1 MIHLSGM
8 DASFLHLETP
18 EMPMH
23 VGSLQIADLPEGYAG
38 DYYEDV
44 KRWMATRM
52 HLAAVFQRKL
62 ALMPF
67 DLANPVWVDDEDV
80 DLDYHVRHVILPRPG
95 TMEQLEKYVA
105 RLHSSLLDRSRP
117 LWEIYVIEGLHT
129 GQVAIYNKMHHAAI
143 DGQAGVAIAK
153 ALLSG
158 SATPPPTKPPRARP
172 RTNRYQL
179 GVAELAGAAVSNA
192 VVQYVKLFKSLPAM
206 GRALRAVVYPVS
218 EVDGK
223 RHLSLPEGFQLGPKT
238 PLNVAIT
245 NQRAFAARSLPLA
258 EVKAMA
264 KRSGASLN
272 DIVMATCAGA
282 LKRYLADYDCAPA
295 KPLIAGVP
303 VSLREAGNTDPNNQV
318 SMMLVSLATHIAD
331 PIERLMAINASAQLG
346 KKLQLNVKGAMPTD
360 FPSLGV
366 PWIMTGLV
374 SLYGRSRLANRL
386 PPIANVAISNVP
398 GPQFPLY
405 FAGAKLAG
413 FFPVS
418 IPGHGVALNITVQ
431 SYNGSLEVG
440 LTGCRRAVP
449 DVADLADYIVAEHH
463 ALRALIE
470 ARAPVG
476 GLEAVA
482 AIAAPEP
489 VAVAKKAARKASP
502 VDADRC
508 RAETRRESGGQAR
521 DHAPAQP
528 AGGAS
533 AQRENRRY
541 GGGLRWPPPSARSR
555 RRRPHL
561 ARRPRPSAT
570 R

>member
-1 MIHLSGM
+1 MIHLSAM

-44 KRWMATRM
+44 KQWMASRM
-52 HLAAVFQRKL
+52 HLASVFRRKL

-95 TMEQLEKYVA
+95 TMAQLEKYVA

-117 LWEIYVIEGLHT
+117 LWEIYVIEGLNT
-129 GQVAIYNKMHHAAI
+129 GQVAIYDKMHHAAI

-153 ALLSG
+153 ALLSP
-158 SATPPPTKPPRARP
+158 SAVPAPIKPPRPRL
-172 RTNRYQL
+172 RTNQYQL
-179 GVAELAGAAVSNA
+179 GVAELAGAALSNA
-192 VVQYVKLFKSLPAM
+192 ITQSVKLIKSLPTV
-206 GRALRAVVYPVS
+206 GRAIVSVIYPVC

-223 RHLSLPEGFQLGPKT
+223 RHLGMPEGFQLGPKT

-245 NQRAFAARSLPLA
+245 NQRSFAARSLSLA

-264 KRSGASLN
+264 KRSGTSLN
-272 DIVMATCAGA
+272 DVVMAICAGA
-282 LKRYLADYDCAPA
+282 LKRYLAEYDCVPA

-318 SMMLVSLATHIAD
+318 SMMFVSLATTISD
-331 PIERLMAINASAQLG
+331 PIERLRAINASANVG
-346 KKLQLNVKGAMPTD
+346 TKLQLSVKGAMPTD

-366 PWIMTGLV
+366 PWLMSGLV

-418 IPGHGVALNITVQ
+418 IPGHGIALNITVQ
-431 SYNGSLEVG
+431 SYNGLLEVG
-440 LTGCRRAVP
+440 LTACRRAMP
-449 DVADLADYIVAEHH
+449 DVADLADGIVEEHRQ
-463 ALRALIE
+463 LRALIE
-470 ARAPVG
+470 A
-476 GLEAVA
+476 L
-482 AIAAPEP
+482 EP
-489 VAVAKKAARKASP
+489 VASASEATAAVVSAPAARPKPSP
-502 VDADRC
+502 RSKPPA
-508 RAETRRESGGQAR
+508 TRRRAVAVPVPRKRAAKTAR
-521 DHAPAQP
+521 LA
-528 AGGAS
+528 
-533 AQRENRRY
+533 
-541 GGGLRWPPPSARSR
+541 AR
-555 RRRPHL
+555 
-561 ARRPRPSAT
+561 
-570 R
+570 

>member
-1 MIHLSGM
+1 MNHLSGM

-44 KRWMATRM
+44 KRWMASRM
-52 HLAAVFQRKL
+52 HLASVFQRKL

-117 LWEIYVIEGLHT
+117 LWEIYVIEGLNT

-143 DGQAGVAIAK
+143 DGQAGVAITK

-158 SATPPPTKPPRARP
+158 SAVPPPTKPPRPRP
-172 RTNRYQL
+172 RTHQYQL
-179 GVAELAGAAVSNA
+179 GVAELAGAALSNA
-192 VVQYVKLFKSLPAM
+192 VTQYVKLFKSLPAM
-206 GRALRAVVYPVS
+206 GRAVAAVVYPVS

-223 RHLSLPEGFQLGPKT
+223 RHLSLPEGFQLGPRT

-245 NQRAFAARSLPLA
+245 NQRSFAARSLSLA

-272 DIVMATCAGA
+272 DIVLAICAGA
-282 LKRYLADYDCAPA
+282 LKRYLAEYDCTPA
-295 KPLIAGVP
+295 KSLVAGVP

-318 SMMLVSLATHIAD
+318 SMMLVSLATTLDD
-331 PIERLMAINASAQLG
+331 PLERLAAIKASANVG
-346 KKLQLNVKGAMPTD
+346 KRLQLSVKGAMPTD

-366 PWIMTGLV
+366 PWLMSGLV

-386 PPIANVAISNVP
+386 PPVANVAISNVP

-418 IPGHGVALNITVQ
+418 IPGHGIALNITVQ
-431 SYNGSLEVG
+431 SYNGLLEVG
-440 LTGCRRAVP
+440 LTACRRAMP
-449 DVADLADYIVAEHH
+449 DVVDLADYIVEEHH
-463 ALRALIE
+463 RLRALIE
-470 ARAPVG
+470 ARHPLAPPAAAAAESATLPVPAAKPRRARSAAAPG
-476 GLEAVA
+476 VLARPKRAAKPAAKPVA
-482 AIAAPEP
+482 ARRRTAP
-489 VAVAKKAARKASP
+489 AAR
-502 VDADRC
+502 V
-508 RAETRRESGGQAR
+508 AR
-521 DHAPAQP
+521 
-528 AGGAS
+528 
-533 AQRENRRY
+533 
-541 GGGLRWPPPSARSR
+541 
-555 RRRPHL
+555 
-561 ARRPRPSAT
+561 
-570 R
+570 

>member
-1 MIHLSGM
+1 MNHLSGM

-44 KRWMATRM
+44 KAWMISRM
-52 HLAAVFQRKL
+52 HLASVFQRKL

-80 DLDYHVRHVILPRPG
+80 DIDYHVRHVILPRPG

-117 LWEIYVIEGLHT
+117 LWEIYVIEGLNT

-158 SATPPPTKPPRARP
+158 SAVPAPIKPPRPRA

-192 VVQYVKLFKSLPAM
+192 VTQYVKLFKSLPAV
-206 GRALRAVVYPVS
+206 GRALGDVFYPTS

-223 RHLSLPEGFQLGPKT
+223 RHLAMPAGLQLAPRT

-245 NQRAFAARSLPLA
+245 NQRSYAARSLSLG

-272 DIVMATCAGA
+272 DVVMAICAGA
-282 LKRYLADYDCAPA
+282 LKRYLADYDCAPD
-295 KPLIAGVP
+295 KPLVAGVP

-318 SMMLVSLATHIAD
+318 SMMMVSLATTIDD
-331 PIERLMAINASAQLG
+331 PIERLMAINASANAG
-346 KKLQLNVKGAMPTD
+346 KKLQGNVKGAMPTD

-366 PWIMTGLV
+366 PWLMSGLV

-386 PPIANVAISNVP
+386 PPVVNVAISNVP

-418 IPGHGVALNITVQ
+418 IPGHGIALNMTVQ
-431 SYNGSLEVG
+431 SYNGLLEVG
-440 LTGCRRAVP
+440 LTACRRAMP
-449 DVADLADYIVAEHH
+449 DVADLADYVVEEHARLRGLIAALPEPAAAVEAATVA
-463 ALRALIE
+463 APAAPAKKRAPAKKAP
-470 ARAPVG
+470 ARAPSR
-476 GLEAVA
+476 AR
-482 AIAAPEP
+482 AAPPVSTTP
-489 VAVAKKAARKASP
+489 VAVAAKRSRKSATTAAR
-502 VDADRC
+502 
-508 RAETRRESGGQAR
+508 RA
-521 DHAPAQP
+521 
-528 AGGAS
+528 
-533 AQRENRRY
+533 
-541 GGGLRWPPPSARSR
+541 
-555 RRRPHL
+555 
-561 ARRPRPSAT
+561 
-570 R
+570 

>member
-52 HLAAVFQRKL
+52 HLASVFQRKL

-67 DLANPVWVDDEDV
+67 DLANPVWVDDEEV

-117 LWEIYVIEGLHT
+117 LWEIYVIEGLQT

-143 DGQAGVAIAK
+143 DGQAGVAITK
-153 ALLSG
+153 ALLSA
-158 SATPPPTKPPRARP
+158 SAVPAPTKPPRPRP
-172 RTNRYQL
+172 RTHQYQL

-192 VVQYVKLFKSLPAM
+192 VTQYVRLFKSLPAM
-206 GRALRAVVYPVS
+206 GKALATVVYPRS
-218 EVDGK
+218 EADGK
-223 RHLSLPEGFQLGPKT
+223 RHLTRPEGLQLGPKT

-245 NQRAFAARSLPLA
+245 NQRSFAARSLSLA
-258 EVKAMA
+258 EVKALA

-272 DIVMATCAGA
+272 DIVLGICAGA
-282 LKRYLADYDCAPA
+282 LKRYLADYDCHPA

-318 SMMLVSLATHIAD
+318 SMMMVSLATDIAD
-331 PIERLMAINASAQLG
+331 PIERLSAINASANQG
-346 KKLQLNVKGAMPTD
+346 KKLQLSVKGAMPTD

-366 PWIMTGLV
+366 PWLMSGLV

-386 PPIANVAISNVP
+386 PPVCNVAISNVP
-398 GPQFPLY
+398 GPNFPLY
-405 FAGAKLAG
+405 FAGAKLAS

-431 SYNGSLEVG
+431 SYNGALEVG
-440 LTGCRRAVP
+440 LTACRRAVP
-449 DVADLADYIVAEHH
+449 DVADLGDYIVEEFHKLVALVAERTPVV
-463 ALRALIE
+463 AAVETVVLA
-470 ARAPVG
+470 APVTAKKKVRTAPVANP
-476 GLEAVA
+476 AVA
-482 AIAAPEP
+482 RRRAAAAPV
-489 VAVAKKAARKASP
+489 VAAAARK
-502 VDADRC
+502 
-508 RAETRRESGGQAR
+508 RAPKANAT
-521 DHAPAQP
+521 
-528 AGGAS
+528 
-533 AQRENRRY
+533 
-541 GGGLRWPPPSARSR
+541 
-555 RRRPHL
+555 
-561 ARRPRPSAT
+561 AT

>member
-52 HLAAVFQRKL
+52 HLASVFQRKL

-95 TMEQLEKYVA
+95 TLEQLEKYVA

-117 LWEIYVIEGLHT
+117 LWEIYVIEGLNT
-129 GQVAIYNKMHHAAI
+129 GQVAIYNKMHHSAI
-143 DGQAGVAIAK
+143 DGQAGVAITK

-158 SATPPPTKPPRARP
+158 SQVPPPIKPPRPRL
-172 RTNRYQL
+172 RTNQYQL

-192 VVQYVKLFKSLPAM
+192 LTQYVKLFKSLPAV
-206 GRALRAVVYPVS
+206 GRAIASVVYPVS
-218 EVDGK
+218 DVDGK
-223 RHLSLPEGFQLGPKT
+223 RHLGLPEGFALGPKT

-282 LKRYLADYDCAPA
+282 LKRYLADYDCHPT

-318 SMMLVSLATHIAD
+318 SMMMVSLATTIDD
-331 PIERLMAINASAQLG
+331 PLERLMAINASANVG
-346 KKLQLNVKGAMPTD
+346 KKLQLSVKGAMPTD

-366 PWIMTGLV
+366 PWLMSGLV
-374 SLYGRSRLANRL
+374 SLYGRSRLANKL
-386 PPIANVAISNVP
+386 PPIVNVAISNVP

-405 FAGAKLAG
+405 FAGAKLAS
-413 FFPVS
+413 FYPVS
-418 IPGHGVALNITVQ
+418 IPGHGIALNMTVQ

-440 LTGCRRAVP
+440 LTACRRALP
-449 DVADLADYIVAEHH
+449 DVADLADYVVEEHH
-463 ALRALIE
+463 KLKALID
-470 ARAPVG
+470 A
-476 GLEAVA
+476 LEPA
-482 AIAAPEP
+482 AAALQVAAPEAVVVKKP
-489 VAVAKKAARKASP
+489 ARAKVVAVEAAPVKTPKAAA
-502 VDADRC
+502 
-508 RAETRRESGGQAR
+508 
-521 DHAPAQP
+521 
-528 AGGAS
+528 
-533 AQRENRRY
+533 
-541 GGGLRWPPPSARSR
+541 R
-555 RRRPHL
+555 RRATPATAVPRKRSTKAAATARPH
-561 ARRPRPSAT
+561 
-570 R
+570 

>member
-1 MIHLSGM
+1 MNHLSGM

-44 KRWMATRM
+44 KRWMASRM
-52 HLAAVFQRKL
+52 HLASVFQRKL

-95 TMEQLEKYVA
+95 TLEQLEKYVA

-117 LWEIYVIEGLHT
+117 LWEIYVIEGLNT
-129 GQVAIYNKMHHAAI
+129 GQVAVYNKMHHAAI

-158 SATPPPTKPPRARP
+158 TAVPAPIKPPRPRA
-172 RTNRYQL
+172 RTNQYQL
-179 GVAELAGAAVSNA
+179 GVAELAGAALSNA
-192 VVQYVKLFKSLPAM
+192 ATQYIKLFKSLPAV
-206 GRALRAVVYPVS
+206 GRALRSVVYPVS
-218 EVDGK
+218 DVDGK
-223 RHLSLPEGFQLGPKT
+223 RHLTMPAGLRLAPRT

-245 NQRAFAARSLPLA
+245 NQRSFAARSLPLA

-272 DIVMATCAGA
+272 DVVMAICAGA
-282 LKRYLADYDCAPA
+282 LKRYLADYDCVPD
-295 KPLIAGVP
+295 KPLVAGVP

-318 SMMLVSLATHIAD
+318 SMMMVSLATTIAD
-331 PIERLMAINASAQLG
+331 PIERLMAINVSANAG
-346 KKLQLNVKGAMPTD
+346 KKLQGNVKGAMPTD

-366 PWIMTGLV
+366 PWLMTGLV

-386 PPIANVAISNVP
+386 PPIVNVAISNVP

-418 IPGHGVALNITVQ
+418 IPGHGIALNMTVQ

-440 LTGCRRAVP
+440 LTACRRAMP
-449 DVADLADYIVAEHH
+449 DVADLADYVVEEHH
-463 ALRALIE
+463 RLR
-470 ARAPVG
+470 
-476 GLEAVA
+476 GL
-482 AIAAPEP
+482 IAALPVVEP
-489 VAVAKKAARKASP
+489 VAVVAATEPVAKKPARPKATTAPAKKAP
-502 VDADRC
+502 
-508 RAETRRESGGQAR
+508 
-521 DHAPAQP
+521 
-528 AGGAS
+528 
-533 AQRENRRY
+533 
-541 GGGLRWPPPSARSR
+541 SR
-555 RRRPHL
+555 RRVVAASVPAAAKRS
-561 ARRPRPSAT
+561 RKSAT
-570 R
+570 VAARAA

>member
-1 MIHLSGM
+1 MNHLSGM

-23 VGSLQIADLPEGYAG
+23 VGSLQIADLPEAYSG

-52 HLAAVFQRKL
+52 HLASVFQRKL

-95 TMEQLEKYVA
+95 TLEQLEKYVA
-105 RLHSSLLDRSRP
+105 RPHSSLLDRSRP
-117 LWEIYVIEGLHT
+117 LWEIYVIEGLNT

-153 ALLSG
+153 ALLSD
-158 SATPPPTKPPRARP
+158 SAEPAPIKPPRPRP
-172 RTNRYQL
+172 RTNQYQL
-179 GVAELAGAAVSNA
+179 GVAELAGAAISNA
-192 VVQYVKLFKSLPAM
+192 LTQYIKLFKSLPVV
-206 GRALRAVVYPVS
+206 GRAVASEIYPVS
-218 EVDGK
+218 ETDGK
-223 RHLSLPEGFQLGPKT
+223 RHLGLPEGFALGPKT

-245 NQRAFAARSLPLA
+245 NQRSFAARSLPLA
-258 EVKAMA
+258 AVKLMA

-272 DIVMATCAGA
+272 DVVLAICAGA
-282 LKRYLADYDCAPA
+282 LKRYLADHDCVPT

-318 SMMLVSLATHIAD
+318 SMMMVNLATTTED
-331 PIERLMAINASAQLG
+331 PIERLMAINASSNLG
-346 KKLQLNVKGAMPTD
+346 KKLQLSVKGAMPTD

-366 PWIMTGLV
+366 PWLMSGLV

-405 FAGAKLAG
+405 FAGARLAG
-413 FFPVS
+413 FFSVS
-418 IPGHGVALNITVQ
+418 IPGHGIALNMTVQ

-440 LTGCRRAVP
+440 LTACRRALP
-449 DVADLADYIVAEHH
+449 DVADLADYVVEEHH
-463 ALRALIE
+463 KLKALIE
-470 ARAPVG
+470 ALEPVV
-476 GLEAVA
+476 VA
-482 AIAAPEP
+482 LPVAAPE
-489 VAVAKKAARKASP
+489 VAPLKKAARAKATAAP
-502 VDADRC
+502 VRTAEPA
-508 RAETRRESGGQAR
+508 RAAAKGTSAPRRR
-521 DHAPAQP
+521 TAPATPVSRKRTAKPGAAP
-528 AGGAS
+528 A
-533 AQRENRRY
+533 
-541 GGGLRWPPPSARSR
+541 
-555 RRRPHL
+555 RPH
-561 ARRPRPSAT
+561 
-570 R
+570 

>member
-8 DASFLHLETP
+8 DASFLHVETP

-52 HLAAVFQRKL
+52 HLASVFQRKL

-95 TMEQLEKYVA
+95 TLEQLEKYVA

-117 LWEIYVIEGLHT
+117 LWEIYVIEGLNT
-129 GQVAIYNKMHHAAI
+129 GQVAIYNKVHHAAI

-153 ALLSG
+153 ALLSA
-158 SATPPPTKPPRARP
+158 SAEPAPIKPPRPRP
-172 RTNRYQL
+172 RTNQYQL
-179 GVAELAGAAVSNA
+179 GVAELAGAAISNA
-192 VVQYVKLFKSLPAM
+192 LRQYVKLFKSLPVV
-206 GRALRAVVYPVS
+206 GRAVASVIYPRS
-218 EVDGK
+218 ETDGK
-223 RHLSLPEGFQLGPKT
+223 RHLSLPEGFALGPKT

-245 NQRAFAARSLPLA
+245 NQRSFAARSLPLA

-272 DIVMATCAGA
+272 DVVMAICAGA
-282 LKRYLADYDCAPA
+282 LKRYLADYDCHPT

-318 SMMLVSLATHIAD
+318 SMMMVSLATTIDD
-331 PIERLMAINASAQLG
+331 PLERLMAINASANVG
-346 KKLQLNVKGAMPTD
+346 KKLQLSVKGAMPTD

-366 PWIMTGLV
+366 PWLMSGLV
-374 SLYGRSRLANRL
+374 SLYGRSRLANKL

-405 FAGAKLAG
+405 FAGAKLAS

-418 IPGHGVALNITVQ
+418 IPGHGIALNITVQ

-440 LTGCRRAVP
+440 LTACRRALP
-449 DVADLADYIVAEHH
+449 DVGDLADYVVEEHH
-463 ALRALIE
+463 KLKALID
-470 ARAPVG
+470 AR
-476 GLEAVA
+476 
-482 AIAAPEP
+482 EP
-489 VAVAKKAARKASP
+489 VAAVVPVAASEVVVKKPARAKAAA
-502 VDADRC
+502 VTDTT
-508 RAETRRESGGQAR
+508 ET
-521 DHAPAQP
+521 APARLAKAP
-528 AGGAS
+528 NTATA
-533 AQRENRRY
+533 A
-541 GGGLRWPPPSARSR
+541 R
-555 RRRPHL
+555 RRATPATPVPAKRAVKAAATARPH
-561 ARRPRPSAT
+561 
-570 R
+570 